1 MFYFKKSKYLLLSFF
16 ALAFTNFICNSN
28 LKTEGEKPADSDKN
42 WTSQDKKINTA
53 NSSLQWY
60 NLEDENAKYIK
71 LSNELRGISGICFS
85 TDDRL
90 FCETDENA
98 NIYQIDSK
106 SGEIIK
112 KFSLK
117 DSVNSGDFEDICIV
131 GDRFFLIQDHGG
143 LFEFKEGANNSGVDY
158 KVYKTFLTRENNIE
172 GLCFDPE
179 TNSLLLACKKYAGD
193 GYDKM
198 KAVYSFAMNTMTL
211 NEKPRFLISTK
222 PLKKLSSENKF
233 NPSGIARNPAT
244 GTFFIIASRGNII
257 IEVTKEGD
265 VLGEKD
271 LPKSIHIQPEG
282 IAFSKDNT
290 LYISNEGKGKT
301 AGIVA
306 YTKNK

>member
-1 MFYFKKSKYLLLSFF
+1 M
-16 ALAFTNFICNSN
+16 CNSGN
-28 LKTEGEKPADSDKN
+28 NSTGEKSGDKDNN
-42 WTSQDKKINTA
+42 WSSQDKKINSV
-53 NSSLQWY
+53 NSLLQMY
-60 NLEDENAKYIK
+60 DLENVNAKYIK
-71 LSNELRGISGICFS
+71 LSNEIRGISGICFS
-85 TDDRL
+85 PDDRL

-98 NIYQIDSK
+98 NIYQLDTK

-117 DSVNSGDFEDICIV
+117 DSINSGDFEDICIA
-131 GDRFFLIQDHGG
+131 GDRFFLMQDHGSI
-143 LFEFKEGANNSGVDY
+143 FEFKEGANNTSVDY
-158 KVYKTFLTRENNIE
+158 KIYKTFLTRENNIE

-179 TNSLLLACKKYAGD
+179 TSSLLLACKKYAGD

-198 KAVYSFAMNTMTL
+198 RAVYSFPLNTMKL
-211 NEKPRFLISTK
+211 EEKPRFLIATK
-222 PLKKLSSENKF
+222 PLKKFSSENKF
-233 NPSGIARNPAT
+233 NPSGIARNPVT

-257 IEVTKEGD
+257 IEVSKDGN

-301 AGIVA
+301 AGLVA
-306 YTKNK
+306 YPMNK